1 MPEVVLNIDD
11 ITIFAPPDNIE
22 VQVDVGA
29 QGERGSRFFVG
40 SGDPSTITVDGKIDG
55 QTILPLDLFINTTPS
70 GESGYV
76 YQYISAPAE
85 PSGYTWELVYDINPT
100 IYSKINA
107 TTFTSGDGT
116 ITIPLSDIV
125 PGSVTG
131 LDVDNFNVK
140 YSIENQYPIASS
152 MELSATSSDLSIT
165 IHAIKYSSST
175 WSNLTG
181 TTDVHLQI
189 TQV

>member
-1 MPEVVLNIDD
+1 MPEVVLNTDD

-40 SGDPSTITVDGKIDG
+40 SGDPGTITVDGKIDG

-85 PSGYTWELVYDINPT
+85 PSGYTWEVVYDINPT

-181 TTDVHLQI
+181 TADVHLQI